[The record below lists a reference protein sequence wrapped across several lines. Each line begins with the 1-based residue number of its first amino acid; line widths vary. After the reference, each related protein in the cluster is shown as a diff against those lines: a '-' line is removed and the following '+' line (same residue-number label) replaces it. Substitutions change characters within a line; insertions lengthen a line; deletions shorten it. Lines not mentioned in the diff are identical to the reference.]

1 MIILTVGPDVLR
13 IEVGGRRATFSGRGM
28 PSLKDVR
35 FSLDRVEITCWED
48 GTPIPDAVREEII
61 ANLPSLAAAQGV
73 HVTIV

>member
-1 MIILTVGPDVLR
+1 
-13 IEVGGRRATFSGRGM
+13 M

-35 FSLDRVEITCWED
+35 FSLDRAEITCWED